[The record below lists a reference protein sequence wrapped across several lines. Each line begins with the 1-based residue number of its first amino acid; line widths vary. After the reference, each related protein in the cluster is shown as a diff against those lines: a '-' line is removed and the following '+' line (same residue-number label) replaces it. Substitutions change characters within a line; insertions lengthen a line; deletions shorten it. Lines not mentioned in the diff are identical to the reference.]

1 MIGRRQN
8 LVIGLVHNVDAEIVR
23 KHPVPDPE
31 AIKKN
36 LTVNADV
43 NYTSHTTA
51 LLQCL

>member
-1 MIGRRQN
+1 M
-8 LVIGLVHNVDAEIVR
+8 R

-43 NYTSHTTA
+43 SYTTA
-51 LLQCL
+51 LDNGASMLVAVHYQPKSVSGEKMLSS